1 MSPRTQ
7 LLLIFSGLSP
17 SDGLHVMCGYVFEHG
32 RGICP
37 DNIRR
42 EKATI
47 HLCASFL
54 GITNPEPEVP
64 SRPDGSRA
72 HSRVSHGQEVWND
85 LVGLKLATG
94 SGTKMAESFQVLT
107 AFELQG
113 KTHSPGVPGF

>member
-7 LLLIFSGLSP
+7 LLLVFSGLSP
-17 SDGLHVMCGYVFEHG
+17 SDGLHVMCGYVFEDG
-32 RGICP
+32 RGICQHRASA
-37 DNIRR
+37 DDIRR
-42 EKATI
+42 EKVTI

-94 SGTKMAESFQVLT
+94 SGNQDGRIIPSVDSIRA
-107 AFELQG
+107 
-113 KTHSPGVPGF
+113 PG